1 MPSAD
6 LRADIWCLAGVRPA
20 MWALLM
26 PSANLRADMWS
37 VAGVRPALL
46 LTDAVPA
53 SSSLPGLWWW
63 PRECPPCFYLSHR
76 QVQSNWKQLL

>member
-46 LTDAVPA
+46 
-53 SSSLPGLWWW
+53 SSLMLSL
-63 PRECPPCFYLSHR
+63 PPPHSLDCGGGHVTALPVSI
-76 QVQSNWKQLL
+76 